1 MSPKIL
7 AVSLVLLI
15 TSQTLFSQEQPEAVT
30 PEKLEEVILT
40 ATRTKRQLSSL
51 PLPATLISQK
61 TIKQS
66 GSLRLQE
73 ILNEQT
79 GIITIADES
88 GFEGVQI
95 QGISSDY
102 ILILIDGVPLV
113 GRSAGNFDLS
123 RLTVGNIKQIEVVKG
138 PSSSLYGSEAL
149 GGVINIITEKPP
161 SEQLDGDVTYR
172 IGSNTTQDVQASI
185 KQGFEKLRY
194 ALFANR
200 NSSNGYDLT
209 PENEGQTVNPFVNY
223 TVNGR
228 VYYDFSDKLSLF
240 GSARLYDQEQE
251 AGLTVDNVRYEGDT
265 DEREYNTHLK
275 LDQKFD
281 SPLTTTYELY
291 YTNYQA
297 RELLQDPISAGVLS
311 DNDFNQKLWRP
322 EVRGN
327 YAFAKAGS
335 LTTGIG
341 VQYDQLD
348 RTFFDETV
356 RFNSQYIYAQY
367 DTTPLDKLNVIAG
380 LRYDNH
386 SEYSDQ
392 LSPKIALR
400 YEATDAIAI
409 KGSVGYGFKAP
420 DFRQLYFD
428 FTNAAVGYTVLGYN
442 VALSKLQEL
451 QDQDQILDV
460 LISQDDL
467 SQPLAAESSVGYNLG
482 VTYKKGKWNG
492 ELNGFRN
499 NFKNL
504 IDTRIIAR
512 KQNGQNVFS
521 YANFDKVFT
530 TGFELNATYTFS
542 KDLRLSAGYQ
552 LLYAYNNANREAVRD
567 GQVFAR
573 DPETNQTVVIA
584 AQDHFGL
591 INRSRHN
598 ANAKLFYNI
607 PSLDIAMNV
616 RLLYRSKYAQFDTN
630 GNNLIDRYD
639 TSFVDGYLTTNVA
652 ASKTFYNDFTLQVG
666 ANNLF
671 DYKDSNI
678 PTLPGI
684 QGYASLNYQF

>member
-1 MSPKIL
+1 M
-7 AVSLVLLI
+7 
-15 TSQTLFSQEQPEAVT
+15 
-30 PEKLEEVILT
+30 
-40 ATRTKRQLSSL
+40 
-51 PLPATLISQK
+51 
-61 TIKQS
+61 
-66 GSLRLQE
+66 
-73 ILNEQT
+73 
-79 GIITIADES
+79 
-88 GFEGVQI
+88 
-95 QGISSDY
+95 
-102 ILILIDGVPLV
+102 
-113 GRSAGNFDLS
+113 
-123 RLTVGNIKQIEVVKG
+123 
-138 PSSSLYGSEAL
+138 
-149 GGVINIITEKPP
+149 
-161 SEQLDGDVTYR
+161 
-172 IGSNTTQDVQASI
+172 
-185 KQGFEKLRY
+185 
-194 ALFANR
+194 
-200 NSSNGYDLT
+200 
-209 PENEGQTVNPFVNY
+209 
-223 TVNGR
+223 
-228 VYYDFSDKLSLF
+228 
-240 GSARLYDQEQE
+240 
-251 AGLTVDNVRYEGDT
+251 
-265 DEREYNTHLK
+265 
-275 LDQKFD
+275 
-281 SPLTTTYELY
+281 
-291 YTNYQA
+291 
-297 RELLQDPISAGVLS
+297 
-311 DNDFNQKLWRP
+311 
-322 EVRGN
+322 
-327 YAFAKAGS
+327 
-335 LTTGIG
+335 
-341 VQYDQLD
+341 
-348 RTFFDETV
+348 
-356 RFNSQYIYAQY
+356 
-367 DTTPLDKLNVIAG
+367 
-380 LRYDNH
+380 
-386 SEYSDQ
+386 
-392 LSPKIALR
+392 
-400 YEATDAIAI
+400 
-409 KGSVGYGFKAP
+409 
-420 DFRQLYFD
+420 
-428 FTNAAVGYTVLGYN
+428 GYTVLGYN
-442 VALSKLQEL
+442 VALSKLQDL
-451 QDQDQILDV
+451 QNQDQILDV

-499 NFKNL
+499 DFKNL

-573 DPETNQTVVIA
+573 DPGTNQTVVIA